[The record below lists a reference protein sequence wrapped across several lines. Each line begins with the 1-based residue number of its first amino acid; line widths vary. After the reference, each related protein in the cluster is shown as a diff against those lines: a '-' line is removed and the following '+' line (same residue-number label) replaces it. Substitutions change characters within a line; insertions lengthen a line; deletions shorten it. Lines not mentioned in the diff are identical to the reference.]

1 MNEKDFQPEPHPIEI
16 RSEEVQEIISHV
28 PNWILRWG
36 ITVIFAA
43 LAVLLFISWFIKY
56 PDILTANVVI
66 TTTPVPVT
74 FVSRSSGNIILL
86 KKEGERVSPEEVF
99 GYIQS
104 TTSWK
109 AVLALEDAIIKD
121 VRYEHSYGPLGELEP
136 AWSRLITETAALK
149 NFEEAQ
155 VFDKQILQLKK
166 QEATYTRLGVSLQEQ
181 NELAKQELAL
191 AKERFKTDSVLYVQQ
206 VTAAMDFNQAKTTL
220 LQQMR
225 ASKNAEMALLNN
237 ELQLNQLAKQINDL
251 ELQKAEQE
259 QRLTLAAENARKEL
273 LAHILKWKQT
283 YLLTATETGKVAW
296 LGIMENDKFIEAGKP
311 VATIIPKTGSLTAR
325 ADLPIRGSGKVKAG
339 QRVNIKLENYPFEE
353 YGSITGKIISISE
366 VPAEDKYFVTVELPE
381 GLKTNLSQTL
391 PFKQQLAGTTE
402 IITEDLRLLE
412 RVVYQFRRL
421 LSATNFNV
429 VSFNSITNPQR

>member
-1 MNEKDFQPEPHPIEI
+1 M
-16 RSEEVQEIISHV
+16 
-28 PNWILRWG
+28 
-36 ITVIFAA
+36 
-43 LAVLLFISWFIKY
+43 
-56 PDILTANVVI
+56 
-66 TTTPVPVT
+66 
-74 FVSRSSGNIILL
+74 FVSRSSGNIVLL
-86 KKEGERVSPEEVF
+86 KKEGERVGPGEVF

-121 VRYEHSYGPLGELEP
+121 VRYEHSYGLLGELEP
-136 AWSRLITETAALK
+136 AWSRLLTETAALK
-149 NFEEAQ
+149 NFKEAH

-166 QEATYTRLGVSLQEQ
+166 QEATYTKLGVSLQEQ

-220 LQQMR
+220 LQQVR

-283 YLLTATETGKVAW
+283 YLFTATETGKVAW

-311 VATIIPKTGSLTAR
+311 VATIIHKAGSLTAR

-339 QRVNIKLENYPFEE
+339 QRVNIKLENYPFEQF
-353 YGSITGKIISISE
+353 GTISGTITSISQI
-366 VPAEDKYFVTVELPE
+366 PAEDKYNVTVELTE

-421 LSATNFNV
+421 LK
-429 VSFNSITNPQR
+429 Q